1 MAKYD
6 ITQLEQATTVPA
18 GSLHLVEMGD
28 GSGTKAVTQ
37 EILINETG
45 KALKVGDLTELQTE
59 EKTSLVAAINE
70 AAQSGGGGTSAEVDI
85 LDTKEEI
92 EANTEPEK
100 AAGALAVKDML
111 TELNDNLQFPDG
123 VKFYPD
129 VQNGVRG
136 YNTDAARGADT
147 FYPFKSGADIK
158 HIASGISRKATT
170 NDVASISKTHA
181 ADEDGTIMVF
191 CSIMYTGS
199 KSESITLNG
208 SKKSPSFTESAS
220 RSSISLYKIPVK
232 KGDNIKIALSATN
245 TANYEI
251 FVAYFM
257 EMI

>member
-37 EILINETG
+37 ETLINETG
-45 KALKVGDLTELQTE
+45 KALKVGDLAELQTE
-59 EKTSLVAAINE
+59 DKTSLVAAINE

-100 AAGALAVKDML
+100 AAGALAVKDMFA
-111 TELNDNLQFPDG
+111 ELNNNLQFPDG
-123 VKFYPD
+123 IKFYPD

-147 FYPFKSGADIK
+147 FYPFSETKY
-158 HIASGISRKATT
+158 
-170 NDVASISKTHA
+170 DVVMTVIP
-181 ADEDGTIMVF
+181 ENYTIT
-191 CSIMYTGS
+191 IGY
-199 KSESITLNG
+199 K
-208 SKKSPSFTESAS
+208 PSFLAIVFIPYEGWNYCV
-220 RSSISLYKIPVK
+220 SSIYRTDGMSVNSYLEI
-232 KGDNIKIALSATN
+232 TN
-245 TANYEI
+245 TGFKIKYSSPGKPILYIVNKNK
-251 FVAYFM
+251 
-257 EMI
+257 